1 MIILLAIAIA
11 ILYIIIQRLCSSAE
25 NSQTFIASDR
35 STGATEET
43 AIPLGEILPLICPYE
58 RLDED
63 IKWNLEQ
70 NPDAKFVYNFRTIN
84 LPPITYPTIISTSSS
99 DEGDYFCDYTMIS
112 HIGHRFMIFYNI
124 YEFMDVEIFLRQIR
138 VKKDGVYQYIQS
150 PEVKAKFPTFCKL
163 YNNAHR
169 VDKELLYDLPFL
181 TTLDAER
188 KILLLAVW
196 VDESSLDKMGDLD
209 KYHIAM
215 WKVLDQLLEELQKGG
230 ILDQTKENL
239 VKTFFRIG
247 RILTRLS

>member
-1 MIILLAIAIA
+1 MVIILIAAVI
-11 ILYIIIQRLCSSAE
+11 ILYFIISNFGSSTAD
-25 NSQTFIASDR
+25 SQPMDAATR
-35 STGATEET
+35 SAGATEET
-43 AIPLGEILPLICPYE
+43 AKPLGEILPLICPYE

-84 LPPITYPTIISTSSS
+84 LPPITYQTIISTSSS

-196 VDESSLDKMGDLD
+196 VNESSLDKMGDLD
-209 KYHIAM
+209 KYHIAL
-215 WKVLDQLLEELQKGG
+215 WKVLGQLLEELRKGG

-239 VKTFFRIG
+239 VKNFFRIG